1 MDDVCGDVSRYVD
14 GSVEASGGRDADGGC
29 KIVEDGGGGGVEEGG
44 GLVVVVEDGDV
55 VEDGVEV
62 VRYISVD
69 VGGGCVPVDDDG
81 GGRDVG

>member
-1 MDDVCGDVSRYVD
+1 MYKRQ
-14 GSVEASGGRDADGGC
+14 
-29 KIVEDGGGGGVEEGG
+29 
-44 GLVVVVEDGDV
+44 V